1 MSPLTLKL
9 LNDVLRKLPS
19 QRNSPVKNTYHYW
32 IIPVSF
38 TATTICLIKKNI
50 YRWLKKKV
58 HSCKAVSCKDIQV
71 NRHVLKSLSICK
83 SNMYIFLIH
92 THAKHQN
99 FPGQSPIIF
108 INTYRKGPP
117 LTHKHPQPLFR
128 QTFYSSQLILTSSKW
143 SLEAWCGLF
152 VHWMFYAAQSIRWT
166 FITLKRTSAWEATT
180 NAVKPTVAFLLEAKY
195 PYCPLWLTYTQIS
208 VECGRGILPNVEWR
222 SGLVIGVRK
231 LSELTS
237 G

>member
-1 MSPLTLKL
+1 MQWMSPLTLKL

-71 NRHVLKSLSICK
+71 NRHVLKSLAICK

-108 INTYRKGPP
+108 INTYRKDHLSP
-117 LTHKHPQPLFR
+117 
-128 QTFYSSQLILTSSKW
+128 I
-143 SLEAWCGLF
+143 
-152 VHWMFYAAQSIRWT
+152 SIPSHFFARC
-166 FITLKRTSAWEATT
+166 FI
-180 NAVKPTVAFLLEAKY
+180 V
-195 PYCPLWLTYTQIS
+195 
-208 VECGRGILPNVEWR
+208 PNWF
-222 SGLVIGVRK
+222 
-231 LSELTS
+231 
-237 G
+237 